1 MLHWYPVNRNITNI
15 NNILWGIVN
24 LHVSKYSANQY
35 IYVFVLCYIGITKLP
50 SPSGSLPK
58 VSTTTIFHYVSILSQ
73 LCSIKG
79 RYVNISYLG
88 SCSNT
93 KLKFQYLVSMNFKY
107 VPQISQ
113 FVRIANMNS
122 IKLQFHIYI
131 YTLNPNKTIYSI
143 SQVFPKVTIL

>member
-15 NNILWGIVN
+15 NNIFWGIVY
-24 LHVSKYSANQY
+24 LHVSKYSAYQYIY
-35 IYVFVLCYIGITKLP
+35 IYVFVLSYIGITITLT
-50 SPSGSLPK
+50 LWQFTK
-58 VSTTTIFHYVSILSQ
+58 VSTTTIFHYVSIFSL

-113 FVRIANMNS
+113 FVRIASMNS
-122 IKLQFHIYI
+122 IKLQFHIYVYI
-131 YTLNPNKTIYSI
+131 YIH
-143 SQVFPKVTIL
+143 